1 MMNNLPVNG
10 HRLWLA
16 SLRSSTHTLS
26 NRDLFSSPASSITI
40 TVAVTVSVSVAIITS
55 RRYLRFPKI
64 VTFNI
69 FLENIAKVP
78 LAQKIQ
84 ICTNI
89 CKIFKTFVQE
99 KLKMWNF
106 FKLRFEESSPMY
118 CPRFTHGFPHNF
130 QPVRSS
136 RSISYSLR
144 TNKYMIEGLKY
155 IDLCTV
161 KMMHYN
167 ILV

>member
-40 TVAVTVSVSVAIITS
+40 TVAVTVSVAIITS
-55 RRYLRFPKI
+55 RRYLRFPKMLHLTYFWKI
-64 VTFNI
+64 LQRYHWPSRFKYAQIFAKFSKPLFKKNWRCEI
-69 FLENIAKVP
+69 FLNWG
-78 LAQKIQ
+78 
-84 ICTNI
+84 
-89 CKIFKTFVQE
+89 
-99 KLKMWNF
+99 LK
-106 FKLRFEESSPMY
+106 KESSPMC

>member
-1 MMNNLPVNG
+1 MAIGSGLP
-10 HRLWLA
+10 RFAPLP
-16 SLRSSTHTLS
+16 TLS
-26 NRDLFSSPASSITI
+26 LTGICSAAPPPALPLPLPWPFPFPLPSSPAEDISDFLKLLHLTYFWKILQRYHWP
-40 TVAVTVSVSVAIITS
+40 
-55 RRYLRFPKI
+55 RRFKYAQIFAKFSKPLFKKNWRCE
-64 VTFNI
+64 I
-69 FLENIAKVP
+69 FLNWG
-78 LAQKIQ
+78 
-84 ICTNI
+84 
-89 CKIFKTFVQE
+89 
-99 KLKMWNF
+99 LK
-106 FKLRFEESSPMY
+106 KESSPMC
-118 CPRFTHGFPHNF
+118 CPRFTHGFTHNF

>member
-1 MMNNLPVNG
+1 MPS
-10 HRLWLA
+10 RFKYA
-16 SLRSSTHTLS
+16 QIFAKFSKP
-26 NRDLFSSPASSITI
+26 LFKQNW
-40 TVAVTVSVSVAIITS
+40 
-55 RRYLRFPKI
+55 RCE
-64 VTFNI
+64 I
-69 FLENIAKVP
+69 FLNWG
-78 LAQKIQ
+78 
-84 ICTNI
+84 
-89 CKIFKTFVQE
+89 
-99 KLKMWNF
+99 LK
-106 FKLRFEESSPMY
+106 KESSPMC

-167 ILV
+167 ILGLSSKVAIKVKCSLDQNFLQAAILSRQLVPCIRIRG